1 MTKKNKILFKG
12 TGVAL
17 ITPFNPS
24 GAVDFNALS
33 LLTERLIGNG
43 IDYLVVLGTTAET
56 PTLSASEKEDVVRC
70 VLDANAERLP
80 VVLGAGGNDTRSSI
94 DSIRKLKLTGID
106 AILSVVPYY
115 NKPTQEGIYQHFSA
129 IAVASELP
137 LMLYNVPGRTGCNMS
152 ADTTLRLAVEQADKI
167 LGVKEASGDLE
178 QLTTL
183 LSKRPEDFLVISG
196 DDALTLPMMA
206 LGGDGV
212 VSVIGNGY
220 PGMISSLVNAALKGD
235 YETSRKLHYRLS
247 PMVKAIFKEGNPAGI
262 KAAMEIHKYCDNV
275 LRLPLVPATD
285 KLCTEIK
292 HLDASLN
299 S

>member
-1 MTKKNKILFKG
+1 MTKKSKISYRG

-17 ITPFNPS
+17 ITPFTPS
-24 GAVDFNALS
+24 GAVDFEALI

-56 PTLSASEKEDVVRC
+56 PTLSADEKEDVVRC
-70 VLDANAERLP
+70 VVETNAERVAI
-80 VVLGAGGNDTRSSI
+80 VVGAGGNDTRASI
-94 DSIRKLKLTGID
+94 ESIRKLNLTGID

-152 ADTTLRLAVEQADKI
+152 AETTLRLAVEQADKI
-167 LGVKEASGDLE
+167 LGVKEASGDHA
-178 QLTTL
+178 QVTKL
-183 LSKRPEDFLVISG
+183 LSERPQDFLVISG
-196 DDALTLPMMA
+196 DDAFTLPLMA

-220 PGMISSLVNAALKGD
+220 PRMISSLVNAALKGD
-235 YETSRKLHYRLS
+235 YETSRKLHFRLS
-247 PMVKAIFKEGNPAGI
+247 PMIKAIFKEGNPAGI
-262 KAAMEIHKYCDNV
+262 KAAMNIHNYCDNV

-285 KLCTEIK
+285 TLCREIK
-292 HLDASLN
+292 QLDAALN